1 MGVGAS
7 QDVVGMIVDV
17 EERDRYDSTA
27 DELKRNAQA
36 VKGRAKKGLGVGE
49 ELLMTKGGV
58 IIEGDA
64 QR

>member
-17 EERDRYDSTA
+17 EERDRYSTA